1 MNKFLSNKHSAVFLI
16 VILAFIGGGV
26 PAFVKIAL
34 QSIPVFTFTFLR
46 FLLAGLVLVPI
57 FLARRELI
65 VKKELKKAILVSLL
79 ATANVT
85 LFALGVKKTTAT
97 IGQML
102 YAAVPIFASIFSYF
116 LLKEKIKVK
125 KLAGILLG
133 FIGVLI
139 ILILPVLGK
148 SSVFAG
154 TLTGN
159 LLVFIA
165 VASYSLYTVLSK
177 KLQQSFSSLSMTI
190 IFIMT
195 TIFAQSFLLPFELKS
210 NPGFW
215 KNVSIFNLIGLLYV
229 AVLGTSL
236 FYLIYQQAIRKTT
249 PVIVSMVFYLQPI
262 ASFLWAFVLLGE
274 RLTPGFI
281 IGGVLALVGAGMV
294 TKKD

>member
-1 MNKFLSNKHSAVFLI
+1 MFLI
-16 VILAFIGGGV
+16 VAVAFIGGGV

-34 QSIPVFTFTFLR
+34 RNIPVFTFTFLR
-46 FLLAGLVLVPI
+46 FLLAGLVLIPV
-57 FLARRELI
+57 FLAKKKPI
-65 VKKELKKAILVSLL
+65 VKKKLKQAILISLL

-116 LLKEKIKVK
+116 LLKKKIKAK
-125 KLAGILLG
+125 KLMGILLG

-139 ILILPVLGK
+139 IVLLPALRK

-177 KLQQSFSSLSMTI
+177 KLHQNFSPFSLTV
-190 IFIMT
+190 IFITT
-195 TIFAQSFLLPFELKS
+195 TILAQSFLLPFELKS
-210 NPGFW
+210 DLGFW
-215 KNVSIFNLIGLLYV
+215 KNISMLSLVGLVYV
-229 AVLGTSL
+229 AVLGTAV
-236 FYLIYQQAIRKTT
+236 FYLIYQQAIKKTT
-249 PVIVSMVFYLQPI
+249 PIIVSMVFYIQPV
-262 ASFLWAFVLLGE
+262 AAFLWSFVLLGE
-274 RLTPGFI
+274 RLTPSFI
-281 IGGVLALVGAGMV
+281 IGGALALVGAGIV
-294 TKKD
+294 TRQK